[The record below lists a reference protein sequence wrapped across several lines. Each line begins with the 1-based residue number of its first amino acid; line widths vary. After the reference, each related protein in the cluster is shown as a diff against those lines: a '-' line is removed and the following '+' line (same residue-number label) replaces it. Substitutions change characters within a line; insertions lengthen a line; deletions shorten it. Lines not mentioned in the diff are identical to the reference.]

1 MSPLT
6 PATQGLHSAPGD
18 GGAHLVNYLSA
29 GQALAIRL
37 SRVAEPRVEDE
48 FGCLAH
54 SKKNCAVCNPPQC
67 ECDGDGSYCCP
78 VHDDCQSCG
87 ERKGVAMDPS
97 FKTNDWYRKVGY
109 KRAMWFCQECLDAQ
123 CSTCGNEPAE
133 CKCVAVR
140 YI

>member
-1 MSPLT
+1 MLMDSNKHVNPLM
-6 PATQGLHSAPGD
+6 AGILNSFAAAPK
-18 GGAHLVNYLSA
+18 A
-29 GQALAIRL
+29 
-37 SRVAEPRVEDE
+37 
-48 FGCLAH
+48 
-54 SKKNCAVCNPPQC
+54 PQC

-87 ERKGVAMDPS
+87 ERKGVALDPS
-97 FKTNDWYRKVGY
+97 FKTNDWYRQVGY

-123 CSTCGNEPAE
+123 CSTCGNESAE